1 LIDARVLTGADLSDA
16 LDKVA
21 ALRIS
26 VFRDFPYLYD
36 GDLDYER
43 RYLETYRQSSGA
55 VLVGAFDGQNLIG
68 AATGAPLA
76 EHASEF
82 ADAFDGTGIDLD
94 TVFYCAE
101 SVLLPQYRGRGIG
114 HLFFD
119 RREEHA
125 RGLGFTRSAFCAVI
139 RASDH
144 PQRPPDYRPLDAF
157 WHKRGYAP
165 LPGVTAVYS
174 WKDLGE
180 TEETAKPMQFWMR
193 DL

>member
-1 LIDARVLTGADLSDA
+1 MIDARVLTGADLSDA